1 MKGKTLG
8 SIKDLTKKYNAF
20 LNDEFDKRK
29 SNNDS
34 KGELINGSKKNRYIN
49 NIFNLLVLL
58 LQIYQI
64 QIVNPQQILINHR
77 TSKNMKI
84 ALKFWII

>member
-34 KGELINGSKKNRYIN
+34 KGELINGSKKNR
-49 NIFNLLVLL
+49 
-58 LQIYQI
+58 
-64 QIVNPQQILINHR
+64 
-77 TSKNMKI
+77 
-84 ALKFWII
+84 